1 MNFKV
6 QQIRNKNMEKVN
18 AKIRN
23 KNIHAHTKNT
33 EILNAKY
40 LILNASSVMVEK
52 LQANWADFKW

>member
-33 EILNAKY
+33 ENTENTEILNAKY

-52 LQANWADFKW
+52 LQAN

>member
-33 EILNAKY
+33 ENTEILNAKY

-52 LQANWADFKW
+52 LQAN